1 MGSDLIDD
9 LTLQEVKEIL
19 VNIEEQNRVIIGH
32 LESLEA
38 VLLSAQTIEEVHSD
52 GQPDP

>member
-19 VNIEEQNRVIIGH
+19 VNIEELNRVIIDTWNH
-32 LESLEA
+32 
-38 VLLSAQTIEEVHSD
+38 
-52 GQPDP
+52 